1 MADVKKCPHPSCSC
15 NLEKGQSFCSAR
27 CEAAKG
33 TTELM
38 CECGHAGC
46 KGEALKA

>member
-1 MADVKKCPHPSCSC
+1 MSDVKKCPHPSCSC
-15 NLEKGQSFCSAR
+15 PLEKGQSYCSAR

-38 CECGHAGC
+38 CECGHPGC
-46 KGEALKA
+46 HGDALKG

>member
-33 TTELM
+33 TTELCANVVILDAEVM
-38 CECGHAGC
+38 H
-46 KGEALKA
+46 